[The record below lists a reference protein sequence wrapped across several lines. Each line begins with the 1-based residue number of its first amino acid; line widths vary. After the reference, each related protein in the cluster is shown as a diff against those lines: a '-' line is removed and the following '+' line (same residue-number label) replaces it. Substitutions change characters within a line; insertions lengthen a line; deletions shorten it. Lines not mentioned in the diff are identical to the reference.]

1 MKRPTLI
8 ATLMLSAF
16 AMQTVPYAL
25 GETAPKA
32 DKKAATTAAADA
44 DMDKTYGAMQERYKK
59 MQEQMEKIRQTK
71 DPKERQKL
79 LQEHWQTMHEG
90 MGMMGGMGMGPGS
103 RGGGMGMGYGP
114 RGCPAGATPEATACR
129 QNMMERRMDMMQMMM
144 DQMMEHQ
151 GQSAPVAK

>member
-1 MKRPTLI
+1 MNKP
-8 ATLMLSAF
+8 LMMTALAVL
-16 AMQTVPYAL
+16 ALNIPYAL

-32 DKKAATTAAADA
+32 EKKTATTATADA

-59 MQEQMEKIRQTK
+59 MQEQMEKVRQAK

-79 LQEHWQTMHEG
+79 LQEHWQTMHDG
-90 MGMMGGMGMGPGS
+90 MGMMGGMGMGP

-151 GQSAPVAK
+151 GQSTPAAK